1 MPDQNCNGLRST
13 QSTQHSFPI
22 FFPTARNQFV
32 RKSAAMLAVNASP
45 PGSATC
51 VDSNHLILSQ
61 GFQSNGLFSAK
72 KVLSA
77 DIYNISR
84 PHCIVSALRNSN
96 KKAKNLS
103 KKSKTRTLQSN
114 RIPSKDNSE
123 LPGESLVQDRSSSD
137 IDLELSSGSLK
148 DNVPVASSSRS
159 AVLQACVF
167 TSGCLLALGAV
178 VRQVSHI
185 AFTEGAPVFDAT
197 AVSFSFEAWHVEWII
212 GLVILISSCRY
223 ILLKTWPDFSESSEA
238 ANQQVLGSLQPL
250 DYIIVAFLP
259 GISEELLFRGAVL
272 PIFGLDW
279 RSALAVGAIFGCLHL
294 GNGRRYS
301 FAIWA
306 TFVGFA
312 YGLATI
318 NSSSIVAAMASHS
331 LNNLVGGIL
340 WRYTTVFER
349 KKNDLK

>member
-1 MPDQNCNGLRST
+1 MLTITTS
-13 QSTQHSFPI
+13 
-22 FFPTARNQFV
+22 PT
-32 RKSAAMLAVNASP
+32 KTAVSL
-45 PGSATC
+45 
-51 VDSNHLILSQ
+51 DSNHLFLSQ
-61 GFQSNGLFSAK
+61 GNQSYGLFSTR

-77 DIYNISR
+77 DLHNVSGPR
-84 PHCIVSALRNSN
+84 SIVSALRNSD

-103 KKSKTRTLQSN
+103 KKLKTVTLRSN
-114 RIPSKDNSE
+114 HVPLKDNSE
-123 LPGESLVQDRSSSD
+123 LPRESPVQDDSSFDINSESTSNRNENTSVVSPNRSS
-137 IDLELSSGSLK
+137 
-148 DNVPVASSSRS
+148 
-159 AVLQACVF
+159 VLQACVV
-167 TSGCLLALGAV
+167 TSGLLLALGAV
-178 VRQVSHI
+178 VRQVSHV
-185 AFTEGAPVFDAT
+185 AFMEGAHIIDPT
-197 AVSFSFEAWHVEWII
+197 EISFSFELWHIEWII

-238 ANQQVLGSLQPL
+238 ANQQVLSSLQPL

-259 GISEELLFRGAVL
+259 GISEELLFRGALL

-312 YGLATI
+312 YGMATVY
-318 NSSSIVAAMASHS
+318 SSSIVVAMASHS

-340 WRYTTVFER
+340 WCYETILLT
-349 KKNDLK
+349 KQK

>member
-1 MPDQNCNGLRST
+1 
-13 QSTQHSFPI
+13 
-22 FFPTARNQFV
+22 
-32 RKSAAMLAVNASP
+32 MLAVNASP
-45 PGSATC
+45 SGSAAC

-61 GFQSNGLFSAK
+61 GFQPNGLFSAK

-84 PHCIVSALRNSN
+84 PHYIVSALRNSN

-114 RIPSKDNSE
+114 RVPSKDNSE

-148 DNVPVASSSRS
+148 ENVPVASSSRS

-340 WRYTTVFER
+340 WRHTTVFER